1 MDPTMQF
8 LMGNSAPGG
17 IGANPLSINPLTG
30 LSMERGGQ
38 SAGGSNPLMQML
50 MQLFGGEQSGQ
61 GAAPPGAAGGASNPL
76 MQLLQQLG
84 IGGIAGG
91 QQTGGAAAGSQGN
104 ATGGIFNPTSVPQR
118 MPSSPADMTQ
128 QLGAQ
133 AVGQFGQPQQSGGG
147 GLFNP
152 PAAGNGLFAPPQTY
166 SQFNARG

>member
-1 MDPTMQF
+1 MQF

-30 LSMERGGQ
+30 LSMEGGGQ

-50 MQLFGGEQSGQ
+50 MQLFGGGQ
-61 GAAPPGAAGGASNPL
+61 GEQMPGAAGSAGNTNPL

-84 IGGIAGG
+84 IGGTAGG
-91 QQTGGAAAGSQGN
+91 QQTGGFQGN
-104 ATGGIFNPTSVPQR
+104 PASGIPAFNPLSVPQK
-118 MPSSPADMTQ
+118 MPNSPADMTQ

-133 AVGQFGQPQQSGGG
+133 AVGQFGNPPQQSGGG